1 MNLKSVVINERKAL
15 ESLLIKLEKQHEFVV
30 KNDVFNMDSI
40 VRDINDSLRE
50 IAKIEME
57 RRNVTSGEDMSKI
70 VESMGD
76 EELEREYREV
86 KKILHSLELQKGT
99 NELLIKQS
107 LSFTNKMLQYIN
119 PDRSSKT
126 YGAYGKMKR

>member
-1 MNLKSVVINERKAL
+1 MNLKSIVINEKRAL
-15 ESLLIKLEKQHEFVV
+15 EALLVKLEKQHEFVV

-50 IAKIEME
+50 IANIEME
-57 RRNVTSGEDMSKI
+57 RRNITSGEDMSKI
-70 VESMGD
+70 VEELGD
-76 EELEREYREV
+76 EELEREYREI
-86 KKILHSLELQKGT
+86 KKLLHSLELQKST

-107 LSFTNKMLQYIN
+107 LSFSNKMLQYLN
-119 PDRSSKT
+119 PDRSAKT

>member
-1 MNLKSVVINERKAL
+1 MDLKSIVINEKRAL
-15 ESLLIKLEKQHEFVV
+15 EALLERLEKQHEFVV

-50 IAKIEME
+50 IAGIEME
-57 RRNVTSGEDMSKI
+57 RRNITSGKEMSKI
-70 VESMGD
+70 VEELGD
-76 EELEREYREV
+76 VELEREYREI
-86 KKILHSLELQKGT
+86 KKLLHSLELQKGT

-119 PDRSSKT
+119 PDRSAKT

>member
-1 MNLKSVVINERKAL
+1 MDLKTVVINEKIAL
-15 ESLLIKLEKQHEFVV
+15 EGLLIKLENQHEYVV

-40 VRDINDSLRE
+40 VKDINHSLRE

-57 RRNVTSGEDMSKI
+57 RRNITSGKDMSRI
-70 VESMGD
+70 VEELGD
-76 EELEREYREV
+76 EELECEYREV
-86 KKILHSLELQKGT
+86 KKLLHSLELQKST

-119 PDRSSKT
+119 PDRSAKT

>member
-1 MNLKSVVINERKAL
+1 MNLKSIVINEKRAL
-15 ESLLIKLEKQHEFVV
+15 EALLVKLEKQHEFVV

-50 IAKIEME
+50 IANIEME
-57 RRNVTSGEDMSKI
+57 RRTITSGEDMSKI
-70 VESMGD
+70 VEELND
-76 EELEREYREV
+76 EELEREYREI
-86 KKILHSLELQKGT
+86 KKLLHSLELQKST

-119 PDRSSKT
+119 PDRSAKT